1 MALKRATK
9 PNLERRMARTHA
21 VERNEARRLANL
33 RLIRTVVLG
42 MIATAAA
49 FYWIGQQW
57 GLDPEVMIEYGTTT
71 LLFVAVLA
79 GFGILGA
86 GVLLL
91 LRRVIR
97 GRERNDH
104 L

>member
-1 MALKRATK
+1 MKRPTK
-9 PNLERRMARTHA
+9 SNLERRMARTHA
-21 VERNEARRLANL
+21 VERNEARRLANV

-42 MIATAAA
+42 MLATAAA

-57 GLDPEVMIEYGTTT
+57 GLDPEVMLEYVVTT
-71 LLFVAVLA
+71 LLFVGVLA
-79 GFGILGA
+79 VAGLLGA

-91 LRRVIR
+91 LKRVTR
-97 GRERNDH
+97 GREKNDP

>member
-1 MALKRATK
+1 MKK
-9 PNLERRMARTHA
+9 PSKASLERRLSRSHA
-21 VERNEARRLANL
+21 VERNEARRLANV

-42 MIATAAA
+42 VIATAAA

-57 GLDPEVMIEYGTTT
+57 GLDPDVMIEYGTTT
-71 LLFVAVLA
+71 LLFVGVLA
-79 GFGILGA
+79 GLGILGA

-91 LRRVIR
+91 LKRFIR
-97 GRERNDH
+97 GRERNDP

>member
-1 MALKRATK
+1 ML
-9 PNLERRMARTHA
+9 
-21 VERNEARRLANL
+21 ERNEARRLANV

-42 MIATAAA
+42 VIATAAA

-57 GLDPEVMIEYGTTT
+57 GLDPDVMIEYGTTT
-71 LLFVAVLA
+71 LLFVGVLA
-79 GFGILGA
+79 GLGILGA

-91 LRRVIR
+91 LKRIIR
-97 GRERNDH
+97 GRERNDP